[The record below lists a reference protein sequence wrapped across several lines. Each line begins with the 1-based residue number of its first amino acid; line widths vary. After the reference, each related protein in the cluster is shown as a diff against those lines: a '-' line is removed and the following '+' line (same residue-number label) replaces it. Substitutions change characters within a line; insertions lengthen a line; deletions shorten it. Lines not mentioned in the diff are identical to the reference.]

1 MSYDAQDY
9 DNYLN
14 LMENIG
20 FLLGKSCHIK
30 DRLIDHALVSADL
43 IEEITASQA
52 KVLFQIDNLHHYR
65 PSDIGKM
72 LNVDKSSI
80 TRMVDRLLLKGLIT
94 RAADPDD
101 RRSCLLALT
110 EKGAQLIA
118 EAKPV
123 VHGALDQLEQALT
136 LEETQ
141 QLHHCL
147 QKIVLSG
154 LSEDCMNTVLRG
166 KK

>member
-14 LMENIG
+14 LMDNIG
-20 FLLGKSCHIK
+20 FLLGHSSNYK
-30 DRLIDHALVSADL
+30 DRLIDHALASADL
-43 IEEITASQA
+43 IEDITATQA
-52 KVLFQIDNLHHYR
+52 KVLFQIDNLHNYR

-94 RAADPDD
+94 RASDPDD

-110 EKGAQLIA
+110 DKGSLLI
-118 EAKPV
+118 EQAKPV
-123 VHGALDQLEQALT
+123 ACRALEQLEQALT
-136 LEETQ
+136 VEEKQ
-141 QLHHCL
+141 QLRHCL

-154 LSEDCMNTVLRG
+154 LSDDGMNTVLRG